1 MYGGGG
7 AHIFALYYDKVKK
20 FQKKFQKG
28 VDKRRRSCYTII
40 VPRGNR
46 KEGKKAMTKKE
57 INRIKAAI
65 ADRKERIANLDKW
78 WPNLLENGRK
88 MATQTAVRLAEEVA
102 ELEKMLNE

>member
-7 AHIFALYYDKVKK
+7 AYILTLYYTKVKK

-28 VDKRRRSCYTII
+28 VDKRRRACYTII

-46 KEGKKAMTKKE
+46 KEGKKTMTKKE

-78 WPNLLENGRK
+78 WPNLLENGRR
-88 MATQTAVRLAEEVA
+88 MATQTAVRLAEEVV